1 MNKRILGLVA
11 LLAGLAAVVVAFT
24 VLASCE
30 EPSKPAEEPD
40 EGFKFA
46 VQSQPVEKGKGWS
59 VHFRWAFHQ
68 KSQEPSPPPAQAMS
82 QANARRLVIALGV
95 VAIGL
100 AIASWVRKEGV
111 RLGLVSCVLGVLACL
126 MGTFAVA
133 FTMIGVLL
141 LIALFS
147 GGAEVLLFF
156 LLPGLGK
163 KRKQES
169 GTSTVC

>member
-1 MNKRILGLVA
+1 MNKRILGFGA
-11 LLAGLAAVVVAFT
+11 LLAGLAAIVVAFT
-24 VLASCE
+24 LLDSHE
-30 EPSKPAEEPD
+30 EPSKLAEEPD
-40 EGFKFA
+40 EGLRFPI
-46 VQSQPVEKGKGWS
+46 QSRPVEKGKGWS

-68 KSQEPSPPPAQAMS
+68 KSQEPSPPPAQG
-82 QANARRLVIALGV
+82 NARRLVIALGV

-111 RLGLVSCVLGVLACL
+111 RLGLVSCVLGVLTCL
-126 MGTFAVA
+126 MGTFVIA
-133 FTMIGVLL
+133 FTMIGVFL

-147 GGAEVLLFF
+147 GGAELLLFF

-163 KRKQES
+163 KRKERA